1 MCRFKDLTY
10 LLLSRG
16 NMNIV
21 SLAVI
26 ISSRWLFGLK
36 YIAQYHISKKKKK
49 KFNLNYT
56 HEVM

>member
-49 KFNLNYT
+49 SLI
-56 HEVM
+56 

>member
-26 ISSRWLFGLK
+26 ISSRWLFVLK

-49 KFNLNYT
+49 
-56 HEVM
+56 V